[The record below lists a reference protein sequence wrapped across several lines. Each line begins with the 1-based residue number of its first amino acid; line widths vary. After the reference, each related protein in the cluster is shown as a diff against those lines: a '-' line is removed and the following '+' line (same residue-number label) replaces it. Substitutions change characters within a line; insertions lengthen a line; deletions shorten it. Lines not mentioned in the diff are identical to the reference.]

1 MDGGGVHGRP
11 KRFQFCASIFA
22 NLCRAARDTI
32 ALDTKYIK
40 RITVNGIFN
49 GIFFGWVSIKERA
62 EISQEQPKIVCRV
75 VARGS

>member
-1 MDGGGVHGRP
+1 MGVHGRP

-49 GIFFGWVSIKERA
+49 DIFLVGLVLNKA

>member
-1 MDGGGVHGRP
+1 MHGRP

-40 RITVNGIFN
+40 RITVNGIC
-49 GIFFGWVSIKERA
+49 FGWVSIKERA
-62 EISQEQPKIVCRV
+62 EISQEQRKIVCRV

>member
-40 RITVNGIFN
+40 RITVFLT
-49 GIFFGWVSIKERA
+49 IFFGWVSIKERA

>member
-1 MDGGGVHGRP
+1 MHGRP

-40 RITVNGIFN
+40 RITVFLT
-49 GIFFGWVSIKERA
+49 IFFGWVSIKERA